1 MSNSTVSKFWEDV
14 ETAKLSGDFVDLSES
29 AQASAFAPEFGDR
42 DELIT
47 KSDHVKLISS
57 YCELIQARSASVP

>member
-42 DELIT
+42 DELIHQIR
-47 KSDHVKLISS
+47 S
-57 YCELIQARSASVP
+57 CEVDFVVLRIDPG